1 MPVVVLGGNLFTFT
15 LEPPTEELPPGLIPD
30 KRTSPNGI
38 HHEKTALQ
46 PRKSTD
52 SPLTRA

>member
-1 MPVVVLGGNLFTFT
+1 MPAAVCERLFTYI

-38 HHEKTALQ
+38 HQEKSALQ